1 MVCIAKEYASG
12 SFGVGLGWGG
22 GNNVHVNLKICHVT
36 LWDILSLAFAHVRHA
51 LALAHI
57 RHATLWDLLL
67 HLHYAYLCLGGGGWG
82 GVGHVNVP

>member
-1 MVCIAKEYASG
+1 MLPVG
-12 SFGVGLGWGG
+12 S
-22 GNNVHVNLKICHVT
+22 
-36 LWDILSLAFAHVRHA
+36 SLALPHIRHA

-82 GVGHVNVP
+82 GVGWGGVGHVNVP